1 MIKDYGYEVQKLYLE
16 LMLADAEVFVRCQGI
31 FDHTL
36 FDRKLQDAAEFMNEY
51 AKNYNVLPDFDMVNA
66 SCRSELKRPEDMKE
80 GHMDWLLDEFENFT
94 RHKALERAI
103 ISSAEL
109 LENKN
114 YGEVEALIK
123 EASREA
129 MGSTEPLETPV
140 SLYLYIR
147 VPIPKSCTK
156 KRLEAI
162 ANGSEKPIR
171 KPDGSNILKSV
182 EDGMNS
188 VVYKDDSQIVNIH
201 VSKVYSTVP
210 GVDICVKECLD

>member
-51 AKNYNVLPDFDMVNA
+51 AKGYNVLPDFDMVNA
-66 SCRSELKRPEDMKE
+66 SCRTELKRPEDMKE

-123 EASREA
+123 EAVQIGLARD
-129 MGSTEPLETPV
+129 MGTDYFADPRARLMGLKDKNGQVSTGWPQMDRI
-140 SLYLYIR
+140 LY
-147 VPIPKSCTK
+147 
-156 KRLEAI
+156 
-162 ANGSEKPIR
+162 G
-171 KPDGSNILKSV
+171 
-182 EDGMNS
+182 
-188 VVYKDDSQIVNIH
+188 
-201 VSKVYSTVP
+201 
-210 GVDICVKECLD
+210 